1 MGKHDMKPG
10 IMIAF
15 DGVNGAGKSTILK
28 KIAAHLKSLGLSV
41 LVTREPGGTPIG
53 ESIRG
58 ILLDPN
64 SSAMTDMA
72 EVLLLTAARAQHVEE
87 KIIPALE
94 RGYVVLCDRYLAS
107 TISFQHHA
115 KGIDLKLIEQVS
127 DIALKGFKP
136 SAYFL
141 FDLSVE
147 EGARRV
153 SVRNEALE
161 RFELMDLEFHQRVR
175 EGYLRQHEQNPED
188 FILVDASRAEQVVY
202 MDVRNQVEAL
212 LKSYNLL
219 SSFPVDEEMTAVM
232 H

>member
-1 MGKHDMKPG
+1 MGKIDMKPG

-15 DGVNGAGKSTILK
+15 DGVNGAGKSTVLH
-28 KIAAHLKSLGLSV
+28 KIAAYLKSLGLSV
-41 LVTREPGGTPIG
+41 VVTREPGGTPIG

-94 RGYVVLCDRYLAS
+94 RGCVVLCDRYLAS
-107 TISFQHHA
+107 TISFQHYA
-115 KGIDLKLIEQVS
+115 KGIDLKLIEHLS

-141 FDLSVE
+141 FDLNVE

-153 SVRNEALE
+153 SARNESLE
-161 RFELMDLEFHQRVR
+161 RFELMDLEFHRRVR
-175 EGYLRQHEQNPED
+175 EGYLRQHEQKPED
-188 FILVDASRAEQVVY
+188 FILVDASRAEHLVY
-202 MDVRNQVEAL
+202 MDVRNQVVAL

-219 SSFPVDEEMTAVM
+219 NSFPVDEEMTAVM